1 MGLIIILKLIDKN
14 EFRSKTLIVAG
25 LLGIIFLI
33 RENQLIGISV
43 LLIILIYKTPTIK
56 NIIQSLSVFLIIFI
70 LPFLHNFY
78 YGEKFVLN
86 KRRGRF

>member
-1 MGLIIILKLIDKN
+1 MYVLLSTYSSKQNLFYSLSEWPTWILGLIIVLKLIDKN
-14 EFRSKTLIVAG
+14 EFKSKTLIVAG

-56 NIIQSLSVFLIIFI
+56 NIYSHYQYF
-70 LPFLHNFY
+70 
-78 YGEKFVLN
+78 
-86 KRRGRF
+86 